1 MANKLPWFTHDHDAH
16 DDQFISD
23 SMERFGHFG
32 YAAYFI
38 ILELLHKDGT
48 GDILSISA
56 SRLCQ
61 KLRSRRAQV
70 RLYLDFSQTS
80 GKIKFTWKSDEVELQ
95 INKFRERQSNLK
107 TKIISKP
114 FQPRVKTTQEGEG
127 EGEGERENRL
137 VPAAPEAK
145 PKAVKTEPPKPKK
158 LTPQQV
164 VVRYFKE
171 AKGVHADDK
180 DWDRKHWNGRLGK
193 EASALLKAFDGD
205 PVKAGRYLL
214 IKGEEW
220 AHLPDWGINGV
231 IAAAARDPRVN
242 EQTGD
247 QEHER
252 TNGALDAA
260 GPPGPRR
267 LGGFTRAGEI
277 AGDALAAIGQ
287 QATLHRGGQGQ
298 LAGPP
303 DDRFD
308 DDPFEA

>member
-1 MANKLPWFTHDHDAH
+1 MSNKLPWFTHDHDAH

-48 GDILSISA
+48 GDSLSISA
-56 SRLCQ
+56 SRLCL
-61 KLRSRRAQV
+61 KLRSKRGPV
-70 RLYLDFSQTS
+70 RKYLDFSREA
-80 GKIKFTWKSDEVELQ
+80 GKMDFTWKSDEVDIQ

-107 TKIISKP
+107 TKFISKP
-114 FQPRVKTTQEGEG
+114 SQPRVKTTQHREGDREGE
-127 EGEGERENRL
+127 NSIAA
-137 VPAAPEAK
+137 VPPEAAPV
-145 PKAVKTEPPKPKK
+145 KAEPKK
-158 LTPQQV
+158 LTPQQI

-193 EASALLKAFDGD
+193 DAAALLKAFDGD

-220 AHLPDWGINGV
+220 KELPDWGIHGV
-231 IAAAARDPRVN
+231 IAAAGRDPRIN
-242 EQTGD
+242 GQTGD

-252 TNGALDAA
+252 KNGTLDAA
-260 GPPGPRR
+260 RTPGPRR
-267 LGGFTRAGEI
+267 LNGVTRAGEI
-277 AGDALAAIGQ
+277 SGDALESLRE
-287 QATLHRGGQGQ
+287 QAEIHDEGRGQ

-303 DDRFD
+303 EDIFD
-308 DDPFEA
+308 DGPFTS